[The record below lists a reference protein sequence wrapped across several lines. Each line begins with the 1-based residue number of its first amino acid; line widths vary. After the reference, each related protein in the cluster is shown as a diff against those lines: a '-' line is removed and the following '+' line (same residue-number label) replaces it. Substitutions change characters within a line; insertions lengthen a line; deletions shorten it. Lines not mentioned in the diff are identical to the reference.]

1 MNNKYD
7 IIPPHQDS
15 IVEYLRSRGLIVDSL
30 PLASLTRVP
39 TAAHPDSLNGAFLV
53 WRNCGATGD
62 YYLGWAQ
69 AHDSD
74 GEPFW
79 FITKPREEWA
89 SADREWIAE
98 QQKELSRLTREMRQ
112 NALKELTAFY
122 VELREA
128 GDKHPYLEAK
138 RVRPHPALRIYR
150 RRVGDDPRSFPW
162 LDNCLVVP
170 YFNARGELMTLQRI
184 PWEESRWNEKLLYP
198 GAVKKGAS
206 LRIEPNR
213 NSGKFIGVAE
223 GFATADS
230 FSRAMD
236 MPVYASIDGGNM
248 AHVAREI
255 IKSGSVGSA
264 GVVIVADND
273 CETPNNPGMNYAL
286 KVAEAAN
293 SNSIFVPVLGK
304 LAVDAN
310 DLYVRGGE
318 DLVRSQAMFLKTQ
331 REVRAILK
339 VNDEPEA
346 GSLPRGFALSSLAG
360 EPGLYYRV
368 HKRSGTDEVKI
379 GDPLEVIAKYR
390 EKETGESGKVVCY
403 VPEIVLDEER
413 RMMAYVPD
421 VSLAGS
427 KCVDTLKLLP
437 SYATV
442 KEYHSKIVEY
452 INNAAPAK
460 KIVLM
465 RRTGWSGKDRN
476 TFLFPGDLFEKN
488 GVEYMF
494 PKEDTYSFMSRQGT
508 FEEWKEKVAA
518 LAAGNS
524 RAVLALSEAFA
535 APVRSYL
542 DDDDDVCGWHIVGPN
557 GCGKSTCAKVGASTY
572 GRGSTMNPDGEGALV
587 SWYKTEN
594 QMESAAVAHNH
605 MCLYLDEMKLAAKRD
620 PRALEIISYMLTMG
634 NGKGRMAA
642 NGKDRKL
649 NTWRIGFFSTGE
661 ESLVSYIERGG
672 GMVNSGQEVRICDI
686 LHSPGYE
693 SNIFENIHGRSSS
706 KVFADEL
713 KDNTKKYYGHAFP
726 AFVASL
732 IEHGIDKEDRE
743 SFLGVQG
750 RAFFGVFEDSSQEL
764 QRVASTMCYNHLAIH
779 LAIKWGILPWDEM
792 IECGMLAQCFDA
804 WRASFTD
811 ESGLRSEEQK
821 IRDQWT
827 TFIQENRG
835 KFADPDMRNIGPHVN
850 YGIYDSSED
859 MFYIWP
865 GTFRRHCGDKKQI
878 LYHLRVLRKI
888 GMLPVTQYSRDKT
901 FTTVKKVEKTSF
913 SVYGIKL
920 LNEDTAA
927 DSATVTG
934 SAKVTKLDFTK
945 GYTREPYDAGERDL
959 EGMDDVPF

>member
-1 MNNKYD
+1 MNKKYD
-7 IIPPHQDS
+7 IIPPYEDS
-15 IVEYLRSRGLIVDSL
+15 IVEYLRSRGLIVESL

-39 TAAHPDSLNGAFLV
+39 TAAHPNSRNGAFLV
-53 WRNCGATGD
+53 WQNHGAAGD
-62 YYLGWAQ
+62 FFMGWAQ

-89 SADREWIAE
+89 SADREWMAE
-98 QQKELSRLTREMRQ
+98 RQKELSRLTQEMRQ
-112 NALKELTAFY
+112 NALKELIAFY
-122 VELREA
+122 TKLTEA

-162 LDNCLVVP
+162 LDNCLIVP
-170 YFNARGELMTLQRI
+170 YFNARGGLMILQRI
-184 PWEESRWNEKLLYP
+184 PWEESRWDEKLLYP
-198 GAVKKGAS
+198 GAVKKGAF

-248 AHVAREI
+248 AHVAKEI
-255 IKSGSVGSA
+255 IKSGSAGSA

-286 KVAEAAN
+286 KAAEAAD
-293 SNSIFVPVLGK
+293 SNSIFVPVLGN

-318 DLVRSQAMFLKTQ
+318 DLVRSQGVFLKTQ
-331 REVRAILK
+331 GEVRAILK
-339 VNDEPEA
+339 VEPEA
-346 GSLPRGFALSSLAG
+346 GPLPRGFALSSLAG

-379 GDPLEVIAKYR
+379 GDPLEVIAEYR

-403 VPEIVLDEER
+403 VPKIALDEEGHII
-413 RMMAYVPD
+413 AYVPD
-421 VSLAGS
+421 VSLASS
-427 KCVDTLKLLP
+427 KCVDTLKFLP
-437 SYATV
+437 SYAAV
-442 KEYHSKIVEY
+442 KEYHPKIVEY
-452 INNAAPAK
+452 INNTASAK

-465 RRTGWSGKDRN
+465 RRPGWSGEDRN
-476 TFLFPGDLFEKN
+476 AFLFPGDSFEKN

-494 PKEDTYSFMSRQGT
+494 PEEDTFSFMSRRGT
-508 FEEWKEKVAA
+508 FEEWKENVAA

-535 APVRSYL
+535 ASIRSYL

-572 GRGSTMNPDGEGALV
+572 GRGSTTNPDGEGALV

-605 MCLYLDEMKLAAKRD
+605 MCLYLDEMKMVAKRD
-620 PRALEIISYMLTMG
+620 PRALEIISYMLTTG

-672 GMVNSGQEVRICDI
+672 GTVNSGQEVRVCDI
-686 LHSPGYE
+686 LPSLGYE

-706 KVFADEL
+706 KVFVDEL
-713 KDNTKKYYGHAFP
+713 NDNTKKYYGHAFP

-732 IEHGIDKEDRE
+732 IEHGISKKDRDL
-743 SFLGVQG
+743 FLGVQG
-750 RAFFGVFEDSSQEL
+750 RLFFGVFEDSPQEL
-764 QRVASTMCYNHLAIH
+764 QRVASTMCYNLLAIH

-792 IECGMLAQCFDA
+792 TESCTLAQCFYA
-804 WRASFTD
+804 WRASFID
-811 ESGLRSEEQK
+811 ESCSRSEEQK

-827 TFIQENRG
+827 TFFQENSGR
-835 KFADPDMRNIGPHVN
+835 FADPGMRNVGPYAN
-850 YGIYDSSED
+850 YGIYDSKEQ

-865 GTFRRHCGDKKQI
+865 GTFRRFCGDKKQM

-888 GMLPVTQYSRDKT
+888 GMLPVAQASRDKA
-901 FTTVKKVEKTSF
+901 FTTIKKIQGVSF
-913 SVYGIKL
+913 SMYGIKL
-920 LNEDTAA
+920 LNEDTAVDNA
-927 DSATVTG
+927 PVT
-934 SAKVTKLDFTK
+934 SSVKVTKVDFTK
-945 GYTREPYDAGERDL
+945 GYTRKPYDASERDL
-959 EGMDDVPF
+959 AEMDDVPF